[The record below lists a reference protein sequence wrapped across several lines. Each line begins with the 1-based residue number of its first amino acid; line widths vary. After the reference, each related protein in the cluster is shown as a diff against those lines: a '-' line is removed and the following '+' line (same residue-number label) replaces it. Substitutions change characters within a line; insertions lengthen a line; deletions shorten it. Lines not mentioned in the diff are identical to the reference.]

1 MKKNERVLKITLIS
15 VSVIF
20 FVIIGILWANGAFKS
35 RTQLEKLMHDRVNTA
50 QFKQAKEQGIK
61 HMVVCYDSL
70 EKDGYIMIKG
80 MFINTGKVYPLFE
93 TLVVYTNK
101 VDFQKQDKKQPLLKV
116 LNNENGRE
124 YILDLNKQVCKVYNV
139 NDESLLKL

>member
-1 MKKNERVLKITLIS
+1 M
-15 VSVIF
+15 
-20 FVIIGILWANGAFKS
+20 IIGILWANGAFKS
-35 RTQLEKLMHDRVNTA
+35 RTQMEKLIHDRVNTA
-50 QFKQAKEQGIK
+50 QFKQTKEQGVK
-61 HMVVCYDSL
+61 YMVVCYDSL
-70 EKDGYIMIKG
+70 EKDGYLMIKG
-80 MFINTGKVYPLFE
+80 MLINTGKVYPLFE